1 MLVNLTPHEVVVVD
15 DDDRPTLRLDSVGV
29 IRVPTE
35 VRCTGEVR
43 HGDVAVPLYET
54 VYRDHEIV
62 LTGME
67 MDELLALPTDTTLV
81 VSLVSVD
88 ATRRHLRAAGRD
100 DLLVVS
106 SGEVLRD
113 ERGQPRACRGLS
125 T

>member
-15 DDDRPTLRLDSVGV
+15 DRDAPTVRLDSVGV

-35 VRCTGEVR
+35 VRATGEVR
-43 HGDVAVPLYET
+43 HGEVAVPLYET
-54 VYRDHEIV
+54 VYHDDRIE
-62 LTGME
+62 LTGMA
-67 MDELLALPTDTTLV
+67 MDDLLALPAGTTLV
-81 VSLVSVD
+81 VSLVSVE

-106 SGEVLRD
+106 PGEVLRD
-113 ERGQPRACRGLS
+113 ASGQPRACRGLS